1 MKDDFRDINFVIIIG
16 IVSFFIIL
24 VTTIYI
30 GAL

>member
-16 IVSFFIIL
+16 IVSFIIIL

-30 GAL
+30 ETL